1 MRTDYQRAFDHVT
14 ASDDLER
21 KVLDMTS
28 YEKKALRQR
37 IPRAA
42 LIAAIL
48 ALLLAG
54 TALAAATPG
63 IQDWFRQY
71 WQETAGD
78 APMTAE
84 QEAAIGQMTQSVG
97 SSAKSD
103 GPEAEAGEA
112 PAALETLPPEE
123 EPLPETPSGGD
134 PAEAAGGNQAS
145 APAANGGKPA
155 AEAGGATVTLDSVT
169 VGEDQIWLLLR
180 VTGRTFEP
188 GMRYQFAMTRMDGE
202 PEKELSDLGIVM
214 GGSFTYGRDW
224 HKILDDGSLEI
235 MLLYKNA
242 DPNTMLTDG
251 RKLTLC
257 LANLMMDDELVLE
270 GEWRLPFT
278 VEKTGPLPAVE
289 LEHVRLPVEG
299 LDHAEEA
306 DFEEIRV
313 TSAGVELICD
323 PQYVG
328 FSLWSDVAVLLTD
341 GTEVGISTGRGVWE
355 GEAHESRW
363 VVNYTWKVPVAL
375 EQARA
380 VRIGGVEI
388 PLRSGD

>member
-1 MRTDYQRAFDHVT
+1 
-14 ASDDLER
+14 
-21 KVLDMTS
+21 
-28 YEKKALRQR
+28 
-37 IPRAA
+37 
-42 LIAAIL
+42 
-48 ALLLAG
+48 
-54 TALAAATPG
+54 
-63 IQDWFRQY
+63 
-71 WQETAGD
+71 
-78 APMTAE
+78 
-84 QEAAIGQMTQSVG
+84 
-97 SSAKSD
+97 
-103 GPEAEAGEA
+103 
-112 PAALETLPPEE
+112 
-123 EPLPETPSGGD
+123 
-134 PAEAAGGNQAS
+134 
-145 APAANGGKPA
+145 
-155 AEAGGATVTLDSVT
+155 
-169 VGEDQIWLLLR
+169 
-180 VTGRTFEP
+180 
-188 GMRYQFAMTRMDGE
+188 
-202 PEKELSDLGIVM
+202 
-214 GGSFTYGRDW
+214 
-224 HKILDDGSLEI
+224 

-363 VVNYTWKVPVAL
+363 GGQLHLEGAGGAGAGQGCPHRRGGDPPALRRLARCPPARRKIELKRGRPVSHR
-375 EQARA
+375 EHGPQ
-380 VRIGGVEI
+380 
-388 PLRSGD
+388 S

>member
-28 YEKKALRQR
+28 YEKKALRRR

-155 AEAGGATVTLDSVT
+155 AEAGGAAVTLDSVT

-188 GMRYQFAMTRMDGE
+188 GMWYQFAMTRMDGE

-306 DFEEIRV
+306 DFEEIR
-313 TSAGVELICD
+313 
-323 PQYVG
+323 
-328 FSLWSDVAVLLTD
+328 
-341 GTEVGISTGRGVWE
+341 
-355 GEAHESRW
+355 
-363 VVNYTWKVPVAL
+363 
-375 EQARA
+375 
-380 VRIGGVEI
+380 
-388 PLRSGD
+388 LRSGDEPDARRRGGEVN

>member
-28 YEKKALRQR
+28 YEKKALRRR

-169 VGEDQIWLLLR
+169 VGEKHLWILLHMN
-180 VTGRTFEP
+180 GTFEP
-188 GMRYQFAMTRMDGE
+188 GKTYTFERTELQGA
-202 PEKELSDLGIVM
+202 PEKVYEDLGIQV
-214 GGSFTYGRDW
+214 GKGLTCSS
-224 HKILDDGSLEI
+224 KVLENGSLQI
-235 MLLYKNA
+235 LAQYQSPDPNA
-242 DPNTMLTDG
+242 DLTAG
-251 RKLTLC
+251 GEFCLHLEKLLMERKPLLEGQWDIPFALEQAEPLPMIELEDILLPISGLKNVNEANFSAIRVMSTGMELTCDAQYAGFALWTDV
-257 LANLMMDDELVLE
+257 ALVLE
-270 GEWRLPFT
+270 DGREI
-278 VEKTGPLPAVE
+278 ETGAA
-289 LEHVRLPVEG
+289 HG
-299 LDHAEEA
+299 
-306 DFEEIRV
+306 
-313 TSAGVELICD
+313 S
-323 PQYVG
+323 
-328 FSLWSDVAVLLTD
+328 
-341 GTEVGISTGRGVWE
+341 WE
-355 GEAHESRW
+355 GEADVSCW
-363 VVNYTWKVPVAL
+363 VADYTWKVPVAL

>member
-1 MRTDYQRAFDHVT
+1 
-14 ASDDLER
+14 
-21 KVLDMTS
+21 
-28 YEKKALRQR
+28 
-37 IPRAA
+37 
-42 LIAAIL
+42 
-48 ALLLAG
+48 
-54 TALAAATPG
+54 
-63 IQDWFRQY
+63 
-71 WQETAGD
+71 
-78 APMTAE
+78 
-84 QEAAIGQMTQSVG
+84 
-97 SSAKSD
+97 
-103 GPEAEAGEA
+103 
-112 PAALETLPPEE
+112 
-123 EPLPETPSGGD
+123 
-134 PAEAAGGNQAS
+134 
-145 APAANGGKPA
+145 
-155 AEAGGATVTLDSVT
+155 
-169 VGEDQIWLLLR
+169 
-180 VTGRTFEP
+180 
-188 GMRYQFAMTRMDGE
+188 
-202 PEKELSDLGIVM
+202 
-214 GGSFTYGRDW
+214 
-224 HKILDDGSLEI
+224 

-328 FSLWSDVAVLLTD
+328 FSLWSDVAVLRTD

-380 VRIGGVEI
+380 VRIGGGEI